1 MASRWPQRLDRAASI
16 SFSIS
21 RSVRY
26 SRGRPGRTVTFA
38 DVRRLPDGTL
48 LKSELVR
55 TAEQMAARLRADLDG
70 RLAGV
75 TWRVTKLVLGDL
87 VRATHPPA
95 PDRPGAVHPRPRPL
109 PKSKS

>member
-1 MASRWPQRLDRAASI
+1 MTQIYLIDSPTPFDTLETWQRHL
-16 SFSIS
+16 
-21 RSVRY
+21 
-26 SRGRPGRTVTFA
+26 A